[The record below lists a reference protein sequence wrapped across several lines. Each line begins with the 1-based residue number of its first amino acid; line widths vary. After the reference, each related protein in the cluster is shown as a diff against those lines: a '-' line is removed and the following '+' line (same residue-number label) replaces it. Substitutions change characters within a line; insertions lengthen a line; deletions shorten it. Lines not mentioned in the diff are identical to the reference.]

1 MKDSQITW
9 YAKLNTDKEYTQ
21 SNSLYAG
28 TYTQDN
34 NIQVNMQIWNN
45 RWGTEDVKDLTNF
58 IINIYFENVE
68 DSALFDYCSI
78 TLNNSDVL
86 SINKSASIA
95 TLEMPADLSISG
107 KHNDGTEK
115 NNPKNYINLDFVF
128 SAPTDIKLKENDLKS
143 LYFEIVPL

>member
-9 YAKLNTDKEYTQ
+9 YAKLSTDKEYTQ

-78 TLNNSDVL
+78 TLNNTDVL
-86 SINKSASIA
+86 TINKSANIA
-95 TLEMPADLSISG
+95 TLEIPADATISG
-107 KHNDGTEK
+107 KHNDGTIK
-115 NNPKNYINLDFVF
+115 NNNNYIRLDFVF
-128 SAPTDIKLKENDLKS
+128 SAPQDIKLKENDLKS